1 MRGGLARRM
10 CSDTENSIFP
20 PSVVVVVI
28 GKKLMWQTLQKTV
41 PSFSSGPS
49 TLCPLPGQR
58 TIFGFVMDNRLPSN
72 RTNAIGNRIVEMEG
86 DCKGVGTTLSRQ
98 VARSPVQAGG
108 YDLADQFKPRRGCAF
123 SKLLPG
129 RLRSLARDRGHLPQ
143 LMTQLLRLES
153 WCVSTHIAGSFW
165 RSSPHSTLQSCR
177 FRK

>member
-10 CSDTENSIFP
+10 CSDTENSFFP

-72 RTNAIGNRIVEMEG
+72 RTRCDWGKDSGDGGRLKEMA
-86 DCKGVGTTLSRQ
+86 TTLSRQ
-98 VARSPVQAGG
+98 VATIPAIKSNPAEG
-108 YDLADQFKPRRGCAF
+108 A
-123 SKLLPG
+123 
-129 RLRSLARDRGHLPQ
+129 
-143 LMTQLLRLES
+143 
-153 WCVSTHIAGSFW
+153 SF
-165 RSSPHSTLQSCR
+165 PNY
-177 FRK
+177 

>member
-20 PSVVVVVI
+20 SSVVVVVI

-72 RTNAIGNRIVEMEG
+72 RTNAIGDRIVEMEG
-86 DCKGVGTTLSRQ
+86 DCKGVVITPSRQVWSAHRSRQ
-98 VARSPVQAGG
+98 VATTPAINSNPAEGASFPNYYLGG
-108 YDLADQFKPRRGCAF
+108 SGP
-123 SKLLPG
+123 
-129 RLRSLARDRGHLPQ
+129 LRETGGALIVLWKGQRDRGHLPHRTISHDSQ
-143 LMTQLLRLES
+143 FL
-153 WCVSTHIAGSFW
+153 CVS
-165 RSSPHSTLQSCR
+165 L
-177 FRK
+177 